1 MIWMKGSSLVPIGFW
16 HRMKG
21 SFRLPAS
28 LLILLLGSLPTM
40 AQQTGSLKGK
50 IADEKG
56 KPIAG
61 AEVRVMSS
69 RDRSIKEIKTDE
81 LGNYSVEL
89 EADEYSVS
97 FDAEGY
103 QGGTLQALQQVEAG
117 KETRVKTIVLIRAKH
132 SSLIRGSVFDPA
144 GGTIAGAQVKLEQVI
159 ADEHK
164 DEHGNEPK
172 KGGKHP
178 KAITRDYVT
187 NYRGEFAFR
196 LPSARSTYRVTAV
209 LAGYKSETKVVE
221 VNENETV
228 PLALTLEPLKK

>member
-1 MIWMKGSSLVPIGFW
+1 MKSSGFFLTGFTPGVP
-16 HRMKG
+16 MA
-21 SFRLPAS
+21 LPGA
-28 LLILLLGSLPTM
+28 LLILLFWSLPAS

-81 LGNYSVEL
+81 SGNYSVEV
-89 EADEYSVS
+89 EPDEYSVS

-117 KETRVKTIVLIRAKH
+117 KETRVKTIVLARAKH

-159 ADEHK
+159 AAEHK
-164 DEHGNEPK
+164 DEHGDEPK
-172 KGGKHP
+172 KGRKHP

-187 NYRGEFAFR
+187 NNRGEFAFR
-196 LPSARSTYRVTAV
+196 LPSVRSMYRVTAV
-209 LAGYKSETKVVE
+209 LAGYKSDTKVVE